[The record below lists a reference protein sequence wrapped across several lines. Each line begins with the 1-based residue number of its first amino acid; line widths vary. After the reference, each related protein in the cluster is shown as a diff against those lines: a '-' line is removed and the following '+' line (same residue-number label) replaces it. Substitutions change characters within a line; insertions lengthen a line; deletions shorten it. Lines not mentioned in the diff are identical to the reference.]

1 MTMPDTERIESTPEL
16 ENTAAC
22 PCGSG
27 KSYEECCAPYHEE
40 KCWPQDTLTM
50 LRTRYCA
57 YAVGAWDYLEKTAWQ
72 SEDEEPVTAEMLK
85 ERSEGIDWLGL
96 SILQSGRDEEEG
108 CDYVDYIAAYVVD
121 GVAREIGEHA
131 YFKTVEDKLYYTGGV
146 PLVREPVRREAPKVG
161 RNDPCPCGSGKKYK
175 KCCGKNA

>member
-96 SILQSGRDEEEG
+96 SILQSGRDEEERG
-108 CDYVDYIAAYVVD
+108 HQDDGRQRPQAIASRDLPSHQRLISSVHSSIILSLSPRAMPD
-121 GVAREIGEHA
+121 
-131 YFKTVEDKLYYTGGV
+131 DW
-146 PLVREPVRREAPKVG
+146 
-161 RNDPCPCGSGKKYK
+161 
-175 KCCGKNA
+175 